1 MLICTDD
8 ERLLIW
14 RLLLRPVSIERLL
27 TLPDRLLTLPG
38 DLVVRSGL
46 TPLLEALDERHVRQ
60 EGWEERSEA
69 SAADRARLFRR
80 AATPAIVVGGGSS
93 WGNGTAIAADGVLKL
108 SGFFRRGLDSA
119 GDGA

>member
-1 MLICTDD
+1 MLPRI
-8 ERLLIW
+8 RLL
-14 RLLLRPVSIERLL
+14 VSVFVTWHSASFRQQNAG
-27 TLPDRLLTLPG
+27 TFGKT
-38 DLVVRSGL
+38 VRSGL
-46 TPLLEALDERHVRQ
+46 TPLLEALDDRHVRQ

-93 WGNGTAIAADGVLKL
+93 WGNGTAIAADCVLKL